1 MSSHVLYEEEVQV
14 NLLRREYAKYF
25 IQVLLGT
32 KVREPNNTEVLEHL
46 TLWA

>member
-1 MSSHVLYEEEVQV
+1 MSSPVLSEEEVQV

-32 KVREPNNTEVLEHL
+32 EVREPNNI
-46 TLWA
+46 